1 VVRRCEKEN
10 NAYSAAISSLAAC
23 RIGVAEKFWAT
34 YARALV
40 QSVQCPFLL
49 VVDFFILY
57 AITEMD
63 IGLIGPKWSSRT
75 YEMPCQSMQI

>member
-1 VVRRCEKEN
+1 MQK
-10 NAYSAAISSLAAC
+10 
-23 RIGVAEKFWAT
+23 KFWAT
-34 YARALV
+34 YV

-75 YEMPCQSMQI
+75 KCLVRACKFRSIQRSA